1 MFIQLLVFNF
11 LIALLVSYLVV
22 IIFKE
27 PIRKILKR
35 IISEDLHH
43 SWVRYVVF
51 AVFVVGFSGGIRLW
65 EIDRYITPDKETGK
79 IIELTKERW
88 VLEIYR
94 TIIGTLQS
102 DTWMLLVFFLFA
114 LIAFVLV
121 KGFEL
126 KSQKN

>member
-11 LIALLVSYLVV
+11 LVALLVSYLVV

-51 AVFVVGFSGGIRLW
+51 AVFVVGISGGIRLW
-65 EIDRYITPDKETGK
+65 EIDRYITPDRETGK
-79 IIELTKERW
+79 TIELTKERW
-88 VLEIYR
+88 ILNLQNNYR
-94 TIIGTLQS
+94 HTS
-102 DTWMLLVFFLFA
+102 
-114 LIAFVLV
+114 
-121 KGFEL
+121 K
-126 KSQKN
+126 